1 LGADF
6 VVDDFNYALG
16 QRLRAA
22 RRHRGWSLG
31 DVEAHTG
38 GEFKASVVGAY
49 ERGERAISVQRFVS
63 LADIYGSAAADLLPP
78 ASESAVLID
87 LDKLASDDGDLVD
100 RYLAAIQMMRKQPG
114 GAEVRDSDRAVISSL
129 LQTSQDPRKHPA
141 ELTWLSTNRRRA
153 KGLRDGGCVPDRSCD
168 RDDEGTL

>member
-6 VVDDFNYALG
+6 LVDDFNYALG

-31 DVEAHTG
+31 DVESQTD

-63 LADIYGSAAADLLPP
+63 LSEVYGTPASDLLP
-78 ASESAVLID
+78 AATDSALVID
-87 LDKLASDDGDLVD
+87 IEALARDDGDLVD
-100 RYLAAIQMMRKQPG
+100 RYLAAIQIMRKQPG
-114 GAEVRDSDRAVISSL
+114 VEEVRDSDRAVISSL
-129 LQTSQDPRKHPA
+129 LQTV
-141 ELTWLSTNRRRA
+141 RA
-153 KGLRDGGCVPDRSCD
+153 PEPK
-168 RDDEGTL
+168 

>member
-1 LGADF
+1 M
-6 VVDDFNYALG
+6 VEDFNYALG

-31 DVEAHTG
+31 DVESHTG

-63 LADIYGSAAADLLPP
+63 LVDIYGATPSDLLPAGTTP
-78 ASESAVLID
+78 DLVID
-87 LDKLASDDGDLVD
+87 LDALASDDGDLVD

-114 GAEVRDSDRAVISSL
+114 VDEVRDSDRAVISSL
-129 LQTSQDPRKHPA
+129 LQSVRTA
-141 ELTWLSTNRRRA
+141 NLE
-153 KGLRDGGCVPDRSCD
+153 
-168 RDDEGTL
+168 

>member
-1 LGADF
+1 ME
-6 VVDDFNYALG
+6 DFNYALG

-31 DVEAHTG
+31 DVETHTD

-63 LADIYGSAAADLLPP
+63 LAEIYGITASDLLPTP
-78 ASESAVLID
+78 SEPSVIID
-87 LDKLASDDGDLVD
+87 LDALAGEDGDLVD

-114 GAEVRDSDRAVISSL
+114 VDEVRDSDRAVISSL
-129 LQTSQDPRKHPA
+129 LQS
-141 ELTWLSTNRRRA
+141 
-153 KGLRDGGCVPDRSCD
+153 VRSP
-168 RDDEGTL
+168 GPN